1 MHLQNAFR
9 SHTDSTHVLSS
20 KWTNSLHVISRRSG
34 SKTCSVPNAQE
45 NVDMRHMQV
54 FVSVTPHLHCKRH
67 DKTTR
72 RDIIANKKERK
83 KSTLHYLQLTSRARS
98 SLAAASLPASSRCC
112 LGVFKKTKNDDIH
125 EANIRAQMITDLI
138 NYLDFIYRAKKTC

>member
-20 KWTNSLHVISRRSG
+20 KRTNSLHVISRRSG
-34 SKTCSVPNAQE
+34 SKSCSVPTL
-45 NVDMRHMQV
+45 RKTWPCGMQV
-54 FVSVTPHLHCKRH
+54 FVSMTPHLHCKRH

-83 KSTLHYLQLTSRARS
+83 KSTLRYLQLTSRARS
-98 SLAAASLPASSRCC
+98 SLVAASLPASSQCC
-112 LGVFKKTKNDDIH
+112 LGVFNKQKQKTMTFMRRISEHK
-125 EANIRAQMITDLI
+125 
-138 NYLDFIYRAKKTC
+138 